1 MTGVPEIPR
10 APEEPEWFHRSYDM
24 WQPQRE
30 LKALEKWMG
39 DVEDYVDEPESRRM
53 RGIFVKKGPLYP
65 DQHSEVVAVP
75 ACMYETA
82 MRKVEAY
89 NVLRSSVR
97 RLVHFLEGQEH
108 AFQELAQSLQRRH

>member
-1 MTGVPEIPR
+1 MTGVPKIPK
-10 APEEPEWFHRSYDM
+10 APEEPEWFPRSYDM

-39 DVEDYVDEPESRRM
+39 DVEHYVDEPESRRM
-53 RGIFVKKGPLYP
+53 REFLVQKGPLCP
-65 DQHSEVVAVP
+65 DPHMNIIAMP

-108 AFQELAQSLQRRH
+108 ALQELAQSLHRRH